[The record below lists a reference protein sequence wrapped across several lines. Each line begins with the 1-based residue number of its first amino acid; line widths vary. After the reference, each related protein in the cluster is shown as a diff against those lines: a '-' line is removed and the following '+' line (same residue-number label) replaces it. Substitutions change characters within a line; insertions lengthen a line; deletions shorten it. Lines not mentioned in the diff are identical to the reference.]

1 MQKIFLIISTV
12 LPLIGTITYIYEIF
26 RYNIKPHRI
35 TRFIF
40 ATLALLTT
48 ITLYQQQSQTAIW
61 LSVVTLI
68 QTTIVGIISL
78 FKGVGGTDKESI
90 IAVIIM
96 IFGLFLWHLSR
107 NPLIA
112 LIFFLLA
119 DFAGVFPTI
128 IKSYHNPFEESYVYW
143 LIDVIASLLNLL
155 AMPQI
160 KLDDIIY
167 SGYLLIANLIVVIIV
182 ITGRKNTNH
191 IAK

>member
-1 MQKIFLIISTV
+1 MQKIFLIISTI

-61 LSVVTLI
+61 LSIVTLI
-68 QTTIVGIISL
+68 QTTTVGIISI

-96 IFGLFLWHLSR
+96 IIGVLLWHLSQ
-107 NPLIA
+107 NPLIG
-112 LIFFLLA
+112 LIFFLSA

-128 IKSYHNPFEESYVYW
+128 IKSYHNPFEESYIYW
-143 LIDVIASLLNLL
+143 AIDIVASLLNLL
-155 AMPQI
+155 AMPRIQTND
-160 KLDDIIY
+160 LIY
-167 SGYLLIANLIVVIIV
+167 SAYLLFANAIVVIIV
-182 ITGRKNTNH
+182 LLRRKNFNH